1 MEGIIVVLLGAIFVI
16 FLGWKVSDTREK
28 RSMLNSIG
36 LDFSES
42 KIKKSIHSDK
52 IKRAKTQIEC
62 AKNWVYKEKYTTKK
76 AYWHAVREVLTDSH
90 SLRNFDDL
98 YRHFE
103 FGDND
108 EIFQLCLEIIDNK
121 ISKL

>member
-1 MEGIIVVLLGAIFVI
+1 MEGVIVILLSAIFVI
-16 FLGWKVSDTREK
+16 FLLWNVSDTRGK

-76 AYWHAVREVLTDSH
+76 AYWLAVREVLTDSQ
-90 SLRNFDDL
+90 SLRNFDDF

-103 FGDND
+103 FGDNY